1 MNASHDPGAC
11 GAIRTTCPYCG
22 VGCGVDATPSQEPG
36 GAALN
41 PVTGT
46 LQHPANLGRL
56 CVKGSAL
63 HEAIG
68 QGNRLLY
75 PEVAGERVSW
85 DAALDAVAQGF
96 AQAVA
101 EHGPES
107 VAFYLS
113 GQLLT
118 EDYYVANKLMKGFL
132 GSSNVDTNSRLCMA
146 SAVAGYKRAFG
157 ADAVP
162 CSYEDLELC
171 DLLVIT
177 GSNAAWTHPVLFQRI
192 NAAREARPELKV
204 VVIDPRRTATCDIA
218 DLFLPLRPGSD
229 AFLFNGLLHWLWQ
242 HDSFDWNYLD
252 AHCEGGELLLPTLLP
267 YTLDAVSAATDV
279 PAEDLERFYR
289 LFAATER
296 SVTFYSQGINQSATG
311 TDKCNAIINCH
322 LVTGRIGKA
331 GMGPFSITGQ
341 PNAMGGREV
350 GGLANQ
356 LAAHMDFNEENVDRV
371 SRFWDAARMAHK
383 PGLKAVELFQA
394 VRDGRIK
401 ALWIMGTNPAVS
413 LPESDAVNEALRDCP
428 FVVVSDCVRRTDTT
442 RYADVLLPATGWSE
456 KDGTV
461 TNSERCISRQ
471 RALFVPSGAAK
482 HDWQIITHVAR
493 RLGFA
498 EQFAYECPRDVFV
511 EHAAL
516 SSFENDG
523 KRAFDIG
530 ALSELSAGD
539 YDAFMPMQWPVTAAA
554 PNGTARLFGD
564 GRYYTPS
571 GRARLVP
578 VTAELPSVR
587 TDDAYPLLLN
597 TGRLRDQWHTM
608 TRTGDVP
615 RLAQHSPNPF
625 ISLPVELAREL
636 DVDNGDLV
644 RVSSRYGELLLPAMA
659 DPGLRS
665 GEVFIPI
672 HWNARFASNAKP
684 SSLIGARVDPVSG
697 QPESKLEAVAL
708 EAVPAAEWF
717 TLVLRQEARSDGSFN
732 DIFAYWDKRPVQG
745 GWCYRFAATTPV
757 AAERLRALLHALPAV
772 SWLRCAEEGNELRA
786 AAFAGKT
793 LIAALF
799 RAPTPTQ
806 LPDTARLQRLLQQTR
821 PAAAWRQVQAGDD
834 DSGKGSIICSCRE
847 VGQDQIVAAIKA
859 GADTTQAL
867 GRKLGCGTGCGSC
880 IPELKQLLAQHRPGT
895 PAVAACAVRVQQTS
909 HSTTHDCITTEA
921 P

>member
-1 MNASHDPGAC
+1 MNAQHDPGAT
-11 GAIRTTCPYCG
+11 GVVRTTCPYCG
-22 VGCGVDATPSQEPG
+22 VGCGVDASLAREQG
-36 GAALN
+36 GAVLRA
-41 PVTGT
+41 VTGT
-46 LQHPANLGRL
+46 LPHPANRGRL

-63 HEAIG
+63 HETIG
-68 QGNRLLY
+68 QGNRLLH
-75 PEVAGERVSW
+75 PEVDGQRVSW
-85 DAALDAVAQGF
+85 DTALDVVAQGF
-96 AQAVA
+96 ARALA

-118 EDYYVANKLMKGFL
+118 EDYYVANKLMKGFF
-132 GSSNVDTNSRLCMA
+132 GSGNVDTNSRLCMA

-162 CSYEDLELC
+162 CNYEDLELC

-192 NAAREARPELKV
+192 AAARAARPELKV

-229 AFLFNGLLHWLWQ
+229 AFLFNGLLHWLWR
-242 HDSFDWNYLD
+242 HAGFARDYLA
-252 AHCEGGELLLPTLLP
+252 AHCEGSAALLASLEP
-267 YTLDAVSAATDV
+267 YTLEAVSVATDL
-279 PAEDLERFYR
+279 PEQELERFYR

-296 SVTFYSQGINQSATG
+296 SLTFYSQGINQSATG

-322 LVTGRIGKA
+322 LVTGRIGRP

-356 LAAHMDFNEENVDRV
+356 LAAHMEFAAAAVERV
-371 SRFWDAARMAHK
+371 GRFWNATRMASK

-394 VRDGRIK
+394 VREGRIK

-413 LPESDAVNEALRDCP
+413 LPQSDAVQDALSNCP

-442 RYADVLLPATGWSE
+442 LYADVLLPATGWSE

-471 RALFVPSGAAK
+471 RALLLPRGEAR
-482 HDWQIITHVAR
+482 HDWQIVTHVAR

-498 EQFAYECPRDVFV
+498 AQFAYECPRDVFV

-516 SSFENDG
+516 SGFENQG
-523 KRAFDIG
+523 HRAFDIG
-530 ALSELSAGD
+530 ALSNLSTAE
-539 YDAFMPMQWPVTAAA
+539 YDALAPIQWPVTSAA
-554 PNGTARLFGD
+554 PTGTARLFGD

-578 VTAELPSVR
+578 VTAQLPAAHQDLS
-587 TDDAYPLLLN
+587 YPLLLN

-615 RLAQHSPNPF
+615 RLAQHSPHPF
-625 ISLPVELAREL
+625 VAVPLELAREL
-636 DVDNGDLV
+636 GVQGGDLV
-644 RVSSRYGELLLPAMA
+644 RVRSRIGALLLPAMP
-659 DPGLRS
+659 DSGLRP
-665 GEVFIPI
+665 GAVFIPI
-672 HWNARFASNAKP
+672 HWNNRFASNAKV
-684 SSLIGARVDPVSG
+684 SRLIGARLDPLSG

-708 EAVPAAEWF
+708 DAVPVAQWL
-717 TLVLRQEARSDGSFN
+717 TVVLRSAALD
-732 DIFAYWDKRPVQG
+732 DVLAAFAYWDKSPVQG
-745 GWCYRFAATTPV
+745 GWRYRCAATTPLP
-757 AAERLRALLHALPAV
+757 AAQLRRLLQALPGV
-772 SWLRCAEEGNELRA
+772 DWLRGSAAACGELRYI
-786 AAFAGKT
+786 AFAGNT
-793 LIAALF
+793 LVAALF
-799 RAPTPTQ
+799 CASTPRQ
-806 LPDTARLQRLLQQTR
+806 LPDATKLQSLLPPSRPTAIWRLL
-821 PAAAWRQVQAGDD
+821 QAGDD
-834 DSGKGSIICSCRE
+834 DGSGSGQIICSCRD
-847 VGQDQIVAAIKA
+847 VGSTQIIAAIRD
-859 GADTTQAL
+859 GADTLGAL
-867 GRKLGCGTGCGSC
+867 GRKLHCGTGCGSC

-895 PAVAACAVRVQQTS
+895 AAPACGIRQIQTENSTIS
-909 HSTTHDCITTEA
+909 HCITTEA